1 MGESSKKLL
10 RVYLNKMKTILHW
23 IAYYFPDIAIN
34 PWWVALLVGAVLFF
48 INTIVKPIIKIL
60 TLPITLVTFGLF
72 SLVLNV
78 FFFWL
83 PSEFIDG
90 FTIANLKA
98 AIIGAIIVSA
108 INWLFEKISGK

>member
-1 MGESSKKLL
+1 
-10 RVYLNKMKTILHW
+10 MKTILHW
-23 IAYYFPDIAIN
+23 LVLSGAVYGIAYFFPDIVVD
-34 PWWVALLVGAVLFF
+34 PWWIALLVGAVLFF

-83 PSEFIDG
+83 PSKFIDG
-90 FTIANLKA
+90 FQIMNLKA
-98 AIIGAIIVSA
+98 AIIGAIAVSVL
-108 INWLFEKISGK
+108 NWFFEKVSGK